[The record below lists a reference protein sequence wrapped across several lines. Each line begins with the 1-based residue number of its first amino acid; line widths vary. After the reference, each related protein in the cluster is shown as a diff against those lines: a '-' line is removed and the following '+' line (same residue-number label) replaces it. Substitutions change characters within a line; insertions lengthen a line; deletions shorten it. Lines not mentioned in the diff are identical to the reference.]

1 MNKGYKLSD
10 LQRRLWILWQL
21 GNEDISYNSNSA
33 VEFKGNFRTELI
45 MPVFKTIIER
55 HEALRTIFLQTDNE
69 VLQRIQNPEDLNF
82 KIDFRDF
89 DGSTEEELH
98 AEIKKQFNYKF
109 DLEKG
114 PLIRVCILTIHPER
128 YMMLLS
134 LHHII
139 SDGWSIQNL
148 AREFS
153 ILYNDYAAGVAH
165 KLAPLKLQFKD
176 LINSVDEGAGILAK
190 AYWERKF
197 KGEIPLL
204 QLPLDRKRPAV
215 KSSSGG
221 RLFLSLVVA
230 ENEQIKDFAAGNQVS
245 VFVVLLSA
253 LKTLIFRY
261 SAQTDQVIGIPV
273 ANRNAEGTEAVIG
286 CFVNTLLLR
295 TTFDPKDNFYS
306 LIESVNEN
314 LLETFEH
321 HNYPFDQLLKD
332 LKVERDPGRSPLFD
346 ISVNFQEFVVN
357 PEEFRLN
364 GLHMQGFETADVL
377 SKFDIEIDIIESE
390 DQIKI
395 NFTYNK
401 ELFDEW
407 RMAGML
413 KDLRSLL
420 LSLIRQPHL
429 ALDSV
434 DFLSNDDY
442 QLLVRDFNQTTV
454 IPIREDF
461 IALFESSADLHQ
473 NKPAVKFLDQVWSY
487 RDLEERAN
495 AVCNYLQIEHDL
507 KAGTKI
513 GICAKHHPWLFPIYL
528 GIMKGGGCFV
538 PLNVNY
544 PKNQLG
550 ILAKRDQ
557 LSLLISDG
565 LSFDQKDTDEM
576 VVLTIDNLIADVP
589 GYEIKRPDS
598 ISRLDFVAYMI
609 YTSGSTG
616 VPKGVEIFHKSL
628 VNYLQWVNENYYHH
642 SSGYP
647 TSLFTSLSSDLT
659 ITTLFA
665 PLLRGDSVEIFDDLV
680 DEALFKSFDG
690 LRQIKT
696 VKITPSHINLLEDM
710 TFEGGTCMEVV
721 VVGGE
726 ELLDKHV
733 RILKNLNPL
742 MKIYNEYGP
751 TECTV
756 GCIVEDVDHGN
767 PLRSIGRPIQNT
779 CIYILNDNLQL
790 QPIGV
795 PGEIYIS
802 GTGLAKGYYNNNL
815 LTRQSFIPV
824 PFEDTPYQMMYRSGD
839 LGFWH
844 PGGHLEFLGRKDG
857 QVKIKGYRVELAEI
871 DTILEK
877 YPGVSKAV
885 TVSKTIGERSFIVG
899 YLMGEY
905 AHDSQKLRQFVL
917 DYLPE
922 YMVPEVFMEIDHI
935 PLAASGKINK
945 SALPEALFTK
955 QTYASA
961 GNEVEKAVLEI
972 WMKFLKLDRLGIDD
986 NFFEAGGDSILVLKI
1001 HHAILEQFGDVLSVV
1016 DLFRYNSVRRQSNL
1030 IIEKRGL
1037 FSTTSSHNLEV

>member
-21 GNEDISYNSNSA
+21 GDEDISYNSNSA
-33 VEFKGNFRTELI
+33 VEFKGNFRVELV
-45 MPVFKTIIER
+45 MRVFKTIIER
-55 HEALRTIFLQTDNE
+55 HEALRTVFFQGDQE
-69 VLQRIQNPEDLNF
+69 VLQRIQNPEDLDFN
-82 KIDFRDF
+82 IDFRDF
-89 DGSTEEELH
+89 KGHSEADLH

-109 DLEKG
+109 DLENG

-153 ILYNDYAAGVAH
+153 ILYNDYAGGMAH
-165 KLAPLKLQFKD
+165 TLPPLKLQFKD
-176 LINSVDEGAGILAK
+176 LIRSIQDDAGMLGK
-190 AYWERKF
+190 AYWENKF

-215 KSSSGG
+215 KSSSGA
-221 RLFLSLVVA
+221 RLFLALNAV
-230 ENEQIKDFAAGNQVS
+230 ENEQIKDFAAENQVS

-261 SAQTDQVIGIPV
+261 SGQNDQVIGIPV
-273 ANRNAEGTEAVIG
+273 ANRHGEGVEAVIG

-295 TTFDPKDNFYS
+295 TTFDPKGNFYA
-306 LIESVNEN
+306 LIESVSQN

-321 HNYPFDQLLKD
+321 HNYPFDQLVKD
-332 LKVERDPGRSPLFD
+332 LKIERDPGRSPLFD
-346 ISVNFQEFVVN
+346 ISVNFQEFMVN
-357 PEEFRLN
+357 PDEFRLDDV
-364 GLHMQGFETADVL
+364 HMRGFETTDPL

-390 DQIKI
+390 EQINI

-407 RMAGML
+407 RMQRML

-420 LSLIRQPHL
+420 LSLTRQPYI
-429 ALDSV
+429 ALDSI
-434 DFLSNDDY
+434 DFLSNEDC
-442 QLLVRDFNQTTV
+442 QLLIRDFNQTTV
-454 IPIREDF
+454 VPIEEDF
-461 IALFESSADLHQ
+461 VSLFEKAADRYP
-473 NKPAVKFLDQVWSY
+473 NKLAVKYLDQVWSY

-495 AVCNYLQIEHDL
+495 AVWHYLKTRYNLQ
-507 KAGTKI
+507 AGTKV

-528 GIMKGGGCFV
+528 GIMKGAGCFV

-544 PKNQLG
+544 PESQLSM
-550 ILAKRDQ
+550 LAQRDQ

-565 LSFDQKDTDEM
+565 LSFDQKDTNDL
-576 VVLTIDNLIADVP
+576 VVLTIDDLIAGIS
-589 GYEIKRPDS
+589 GYETKRPLS
-598 ISRLDFVAYMI
+598 PCRLDFVAYMI

-628 VNYLQWVNENYYHH
+628 VNYLQWVNENYYH
-642 SSGYP
+642 STSGYP

-659 ITTLFA
+659 ITSLFA
-665 PLLRGDSVEIFDDLV
+665 PLLRGDSVEVFDDLV

-690 LRQIKT
+690 QRQIKT
-696 VKITPSHINLLEDM
+696 VKITPSHINLLEEM
-710 TFEGGTCMEVV
+710 IFTQATCIEVV

-733 RILKNLNPL
+733 RILKSLNPL

-756 GCIVEDVDHGN
+756 GCIVEDIDLGN
-767 PLRSIGRPIQNT
+767 PLRSIGKPIRNT
-779 CIYILNDNLQL
+779 CIYVLNDNLQL

-795 PGEIYIS
+795 AGEIYIS
-802 GTGLAKGYYNNNL
+802 GIGLAKGYLNNQL

-824 PFEDTPYQMMYRSGD
+824 PFEDTPYHMMYRSGD
-839 LGFWH
+839 LGLWQ
-844 PGGHLEFLGRKDG
+844 PGGYLEFLGRKDG

-871 DTILEK
+871 ESVLEK

-885 TVSKTIGERSFIVG
+885 TVEKKIGERSFLAA
-899 YLMGEY
+899 YLLGNY
-905 AHDSQKLRQFVL
+905 SHDNDKIRQFVL

-922 YMVPEVFMEIDHI
+922 YMLPEVFMEIDKI

-945 SALPEALFTK
+945 SALPEIVLTK
-955 QTYASA
+955 QTYVSA
-961 GNEVEKAVLEI
+961 GNEVEEAVLEI
-972 WMKFLKLDRLGIDD
+972 WKKFLKLEKLGIDD
-986 NFFEAGGDSILVLKI
+986 NFFEAGGDSILVLRI
-1001 HHAILEQFGDVLSVV
+1001 HKAILESFGEVLSVV
-1016 DLFRYNSVRRQSNL
+1016 DLFRYNSVRRQSAV

-1037 FSTTSSHNLEV
+1037 VGLTSSHNLEV